1 MESSRTDLGSP
12 VPWRRAQRAATAR
25 RAAAGVR
32 RRRRGRARGLTVALT
47 LGLLL
52 AVPGALA
59 AGAVVRKGDRGPGV
73 ARLQRSLHVSAD
85 GVFGPQTLRAVKR
98 FQRRRGLAVDG
109 IVGPATRRALGLRGR
124 IGRVYHPRRR
134 SRRGQRRHRRVG
146 VPAILQ
152 RIAACESGGDPRAVS
167 SDGTYRG
174 KYQFDRGTWHAHGG
188 RGDPARA
195 PEHTQDRIA
204 LRLYRARGT
213 APWPVCGRA

>member
-1 MESSRTDLGSP
+1 MESSRRDLGSP
-12 VPWRRAQRAATAR
+12 IPWRRLR
-25 RAAAGVR
+25 RV
-32 RRRRGRARGLTVALT
+32 TIALA

-59 AGAVVRKGDRGPGV
+59 AGTVVRKGDRGPGV
-73 ARLQRSLHVSAD
+73 ARLQRALHVSAD
-85 GVFGPQTLRAVKR
+85 GVFGPRTLRAVKR
-98 FQRRRGLAVDG
+98 LQHRRGLTVDG

-124 IGRVYHPRRR
+124 IGRVYHL
-134 SRRGQRRHRRVG
+134 RRGSHRGHGRHRHVR
-146 VPAILQ
+146 VPAILR

-174 KYQFDRGTWHAHGG
+174 KYQFDRGTWRAHGG

-195 PEHTQDRIA
+195 PEPVQDRIA